1 MTSRWGKPPGSAS
14 ARAGSLR
21 PEQLGAWPSSHSP
34 GLPTDVVP
42 KRCSCRWRFQ
52 TTAGAK
58 GRGQQTGD
66 LQSSRGR
73 KGEGP
78 PGQLSPS
85 SAHSKTESKADPI
98 KCPSQEWGG
107 SEGLA
112 APQQNKATS
121 GEAPRGATGCPPPR
135 TREQHPPQKKLTCPR
150 PMGLGEGSDE
160 TNSVGRQREVL
171 ARAAVPVGHPPV
183 QVQHVAQGWAT
194 CLPVGPVGPPCRWGL
209 AEERLHQWEGE
220 NPRECWGRGRFVPTL
235 CQAQLQGEQQHQE
248 KQSPPRAPGA
258 QDNHHSTRRR
268 QPLRAGGT
276 AATVPTGSGGASSP
290 PKKDQQPGLQLLLG
304 IHATMLGWGTP
315 PGTAGLP
322 PRCSNEMGRGTTT
335 EAGLHRLEKGGLI
348 HHHT

>member
-1 MTSRWGKPPGSAS
+1 MWCQSAAAADGASRPQSEQRGGGSKRGTFRAAGAERVRVLQANSHPLQPTVKLSPKQTPLSAHHRSGAGQKVLQPHSRTRQHQEKPPEVPLDAH
-14 ARAGSLR
+14 L
-21 PEQLGAWPSSHSP
+21 P
-34 GLPTDVVP
+34 GH
-42 KRCSCRWRFQ
+42 
-52 TTAGAK
+52 G
-58 GRGQQTGD
+58 
-66 LQSSRGR
+66 
-73 KGEGP
+73 
-78 PGQLSPS
+78 S
-85 SAHSKTESKADPI
+85 SA
-98 KCPSQEWGG
+98 
-107 SEGLA
+107 
-112 APQQNKATS
+112 
-121 GEAPRGATGCPPPR
+121 PPK
-135 TREQHPPQKKLTCPR
+135 KKLTCPR
-150 PMGLGEGSDE
+150 PMGLGEGSDQ
-160 TNSVGRQREVL
+160 TNSVGCQREVL

-220 NPRECWGRGRFVPTL
+220 NPRERWGRGRFVPTL

-258 QDNHHSTRRR
+258 QGNHHSTRRR

-290 PKKDQQPGLQLLLG
+290 PRKDQQPGLQLLLG